1 MILGEMYGVRALVHF
16 DLFRLFCPA
25 PVTGN
30 TGRAIPY
37 VTRYPDLQPSYQNA
51 PVFMDS
57 VIMDMTRAQSLLAVV
72 DTVFNRRQNTSIYSR
87 VRSQDRG
94 LVDSPDDFFLYRA
107 TRMNY
112 FAANALLARMY
123 MYEGDEEKAYE
134 NACLAYSFHLKWFRW
149 TGSSYQGGVS
159 NINFLY
165 PKRYN
170 ELFLC
175 FSNNDVVDNMENIL
189 KGYSSALR
197 MKNMDVLFAGD
208 MDDYR
213 YTGFYNKT
221 TLAYGAQRYATWLR
235 LSGATFKEVLDQL
248 PLLPVIRASEM
259 YHIQI
264 EYLLNRERKNE
275 AIELFN
281 TLRTKTR
288 LTADMSI
295 DDLKL
300 KLVYDIIRETLTEGQ
315 TFFMFKRLNRDIF
328 NGSDDIKMT
337 PEKWVVPIPY
347 SESAYQ

>member
-1 MILGEMYGVRALVHF
+1 
-16 DLFRLFCPA
+16 
-25 PVTGN
+25 
-30 TGRAIPY
+30 
-37 VTRYPDLQPSYQNA
+37 
-51 PVFMDS
+51 
-57 VIMDMTRAQSLLAVV
+57 
-72 DTVFNRRQNTSIYSR
+72 
-87 VRSQDRG
+87 
-94 LVDSPDDFFLYRA
+94 
-107 TRMNY
+107 MNY

-123 MYEGDEEKAYE
+123 MYNGDEENAYK
-134 NACLAYSFHLKWFRW
+134 NACIAYGFHKRWFKW
-149 TGSSYQGGVS
+149 TANSNQGSVS

-175 FSNNDVVDNMENIL
+175 FSNNDVVDNVEKIFEN
-189 KGYSSALR
+189 YRYALQ

-221 TLAYGAQRYATWLR
+221 TLAYGAKRYATWLR
-235 LSGATFKEVLDQL
+235 FSGETFKVVLDQL
-248 PLLPVIRASEM
+248 SLLPVIRASEM

-264 EYLLNRERKNE
+264 EYLLNKGRKEE
-275 AIELFN
+275 AVELFN
-281 TLRTKTR
+281 SLRLSRGAKAK
-288 LTADMSI
+288 LTTDMTI
-295 DDLKL
+295 DDLQQ

-328 NGSDDIKMT
+328 NGSSDIKMT